1 MERSY
6 HLRPRPSDRMI
17 SFIMSDERDKKEDP
31 AEELKQGL
39 THLWK
44 AARGVA
50 TEVKKEVE
58 RTDFGRELSGAGR
71 ELVRAAANVVD
82 RIADEVG
89 TLAKSKHA
97 DEKHEGPPQ
106 PSGSAVVPPDAPPD
120 ADEFDGVKPKPTGPT
135 TQDPGFR
142 IAVDEDEKK
151 KGS

>member
-1 MERSY
+1 
-6 HLRPRPSDRMI
+6 
-17 SFIMSDERDKKEDP
+17 MSDDRDDKDNP

-71 ELVRAAANVVD
+71 EFVRAAANVVD

-89 TLAKSKHA
+89 TLTKPRHS
-97 DEKHEGPPQ
+97 DEKHDEGTPRG
-106 PSGSAVVPPDAPPD
+106 SGAAVVPPDTPSD
-120 ADEFDGVKPKPTGPT
+120 GDEFDGVKPRQTGQTP
-135 TQDPGFR
+135 QDPGFR
-142 IAVDEDEKK
+142 IAVDENEKK
-151 KGS
+151 KGP